1 MLEVCG
7 PQEAHHGLG
16 WAAGEHIIVFY
27 AYDGRIGVRKPIRV
41 QTTLTAV
48 VSMPGEGTQTGKT
61 QGTLHVLALEV
72 EGEYPTGGTGTT
84 TTMQLLWDAHAI
96 EATV

>member
-1 MLEVCG
+1 M
-7 PQEAHHGLG
+7 G

-72 EGEYPTGGTGTT
+72 EGGNPTGGHEATSTVRS
-84 TTMQLLWDAHAI
+84 LWDSHAVGATG
-96 EATV
+96 EAQEDGQV